1 MEHLKIRPITEA
13 PVRKGEED
21 LRPALVAPTTL
32 GNWTLA
38 AWNGSAWFEI
48 HSGRDLNPQIYVA
61 LPRLRTGS
69 P

>member
-1 MEHLKIRPITEA
+1 MEHLKIRPISEA

-21 LRPALVAPTTL
+21 LRPSLVAPTTL

-38 AWNGSAWFEI
+38 AWNGSAWFDI
-48 HSGRDLNPQIYVA
+48 YSGRVLNPQIYVA
-61 LPRLRTGS
+61 LPRLRMGS